1 MGRVVVAGALLSVL
15 GLCPLVAQT
24 PVSAQST
31 KGTGV
36 VGGATGTPPVVGVS
50 PPPDYVIGPDD
61 VLTVVFW
68 RDKDMSGDVTVRPD
82 GKITL
87 PLVNE
92 VAAAGLTPEQLR
104 AQLTELAGKLIEE
117 PNITVVVKAI
127 NSRNVFVMGQVG
139 KPGPYRLADRTT
151 VLQMLAIAGGVLEYA
166 KAKNI
171 RVMRTENGKQV
182 SFKFNYKDVSD
193 GKEPEAEHRAQARRH
208 LIVP

>member
-1 MGRVVVAGALLSVL
+1 MEHVAHSQRSSAVAATEFWDESSSRAHC
-15 GLCPLVAQT
+15 CPCWACARSSAQT
-24 PVSAQST
+24 PASAQST

-36 VGGATGTPPVVGVS
+36 VGGANGTPVVGVS

-127 NSRNVFVMGQVG
+127 NSRKVFVMGQVG
-139 KPGPYRLADRTT
+139 KPGPYRLVDRTT

-166 KAKNI
+166 KVEGHQNHA
-171 RVMRTENGKQV
+171 
-182 SFKFNYKDVSD
+182 Y
-193 GKEPEAEHRAQARRH
+193 
-208 LIVP
+208 